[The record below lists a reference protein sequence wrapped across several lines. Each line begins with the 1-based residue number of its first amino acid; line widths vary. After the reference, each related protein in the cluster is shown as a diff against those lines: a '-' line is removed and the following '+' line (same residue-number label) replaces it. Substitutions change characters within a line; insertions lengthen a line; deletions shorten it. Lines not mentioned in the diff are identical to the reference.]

1 MRYGLNL
8 PNGAVDPNT
17 LAEFAALAEQ
27 AGWDGVFLEDYIV
40 WQGDQE
46 VDTYDPWVL
55 LAAMATRT
63 RRVRLGTMVTPLARR
78 RPWKVAREAATLD
91 HLSRGRM
98 ILGVG
103 VGDTVSND
111 VSFTHFGEEIDLRK
125 RAAMLDEAL
134 EVLAGLWSG
143 EPYRHMGDRY
153 QVAEVKL
160 VPAPYQKPRIPIW
173 VGGGYPLPGPTRRA
187 TRWDGSCLYRHGSHD
202 LTPDDIRDLTAF
214 VLEARGTLDGY
225 DVVVGGTPRRED
237 WDQERAHIRA
247 LEEAGTTWWIEYVP
261 PDDPEAMRMCAA
273 RPPLRPDA

>member
-1 MRYGLNL
+1 M
-8 PNGAVDPNT
+8 
-17 LAEFAALAEQ
+17 
-27 AGWDGVFLEDYIV
+27 
-40 WQGDQE
+40 
-46 VDTYDPWVL
+46 
-55 LAAMATRT
+55 
-63 RRVRLGTMVTPLARR
+63 
-78 RPWKVAREAATLD
+78 
-91 HLSRGRM
+91 
-98 ILGVG
+98 
-103 VGDTVSND
+103 
-111 VSFTHFGEEIDLRK
+111 
-125 RAAMLDEAL
+125 
-134 EVLAGLWSG
+134 AGLWSG
-143 EPYRHMGDRY
+143 KPYHHAGDRY

-187 TRWDGSCLYRHGSHD
+187 ARWDGSCLYRHGSHD